1 MNFFPNVIATKLK
14 FGIDIMKVT
23 LSVKDTEHGPV
34 FLFIALTAC
43 TIWIKKISIISN
55 EMVRFLDL
63 Q

>member
-14 FGIDIMKVT
+14 FGIDIMKIT

-43 TIWIKKISIISN
+43 TIWIKKYLS
-55 EMVRFLDL
+55 FLMK
-63 Q
+63 